1 MEAMTYLNIF
11 ETKGLEYLLVISF
24 LVGFVAFVRLLSYTE
39 RPAAELA
46 PPQPEAGGRR
56 VLVCPAGPAC
66 PFHGWG
72 PSTDPESLDGE
83 QVA

>member
-1 MEAMTYLNIF
+1 MEAMTYVNIF

-24 LVGFVAFVRLLSYTE
+24 LLGFIAFVRWLSYTQ
-39 RPAAELA
+39 RPAAESALQ
-46 PPQPEAGGRR
+46 QPAAGGRR

-66 PFHGWG
+66 PFHGGG
-72 PSTDPESLDGE
+72 PSTDPEVVDGE